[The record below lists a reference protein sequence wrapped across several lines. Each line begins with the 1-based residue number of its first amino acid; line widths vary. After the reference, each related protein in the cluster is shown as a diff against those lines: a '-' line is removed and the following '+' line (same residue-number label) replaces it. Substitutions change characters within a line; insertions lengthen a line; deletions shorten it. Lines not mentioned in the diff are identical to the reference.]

1 MQCLLPALASCV
13 ELLAQNH
20 FPAAES
26 HNKCSLPHPKS
37 AVQCIS
43 GDALIC
49 ASCAAWILHVWL
61 QVIRHV
67 QLVTWMQ
74 VSPFMSVVQVHCDQ
88 HSKWSFGVGCDW
100 SCMGSCSICC
110 YFSGTLSLLL
120 GCWCCL
126 LLSVSIWSVFLSCN
140 DLLQFYVAILDLDPV
155 FCEEGAYTWHIIE
168 PTSHPS
174 PWFHWKY

>member
-1 MQCLLPALASCV
+1 MQCFSPALASW
-13 ELLAQNH
+13 ELLAQTIFLLQNRIIN
-20 FPAAES
+20 A
-26 HNKCSLPHPKS
+26 LPHQKS

-67 QLVTWMQ
+67 QLATWMQ
-74 VSPFMSVVQVHCDQ
+74 VSPFMSVVQAHCDQ
-88 HSKWSFGVGCDW
+88 HSKWSFRVGCDW
-100 SCMGSCSICC
+100 SCMRSCSICC

-120 GCWCCL
+120 GCQCCL

-155 FCEEGAYTWHIIE
+155 
-168 PTSHPS
+168 
-174 PWFHWKY
+174 